1 MNAFRRKTP
10 PHAGRD
16 PTPGAALLVLALACR
31 EAPQRYAGLRDPR
44 RPLPPCFN
52 HLVSALSAALAPGQA
67 AATAAGLGTAQERL
81 RTALMALIR
90 QVLLHPQADYYRTL
104 GLPRTADPESIAAH
118 YHALV
123 GLFHP
128 DRSADGRAADTARL
142 NQAYRCLKDPI
153 ARLNY
158 DRDLLKTG
166 WVRHRW
172 STGLGVRTRGGE
184 PGARPRAWLVGST
197 LLLMAAALAFALGGP
212 RQTLRM
218 AATSSLQRQ
227 DTRVTQQEALGA
239 PQRPLLDAHALPE
252 GTTEPRPATSEQ
264 PWVADAPPA
273 TATRITKV
281 VAARLPPV
289 APVKRPEDLIERFR
303 RYFAAGDLPA
313 ILLLLADDAQIT
325 NRGDPRARD
334 PSADFFAVTL
344 NRTLR
349 LTATRLD
356 PGSDDRRFAANLGLQ
371 RADGARPAGEIH
383 LELERDGSGYRIA
396 ALVYRIDPATKRTGA
411 LILERAVSDHPDL
424 STDVTD
430 VHR

>member
-1 MNAFRRKTP
+1 MSAFRRKTP

-31 EAPQRYAGLRDPR
+31 EAPQRYAHLRDPR

-52 HLVSALSAALAPGQA
+52 HLPSALSAALAPGQA

-90 QVLLHPQADYYRTL
+90 EVLLHPDADHYRTL

-128 DRSADGRAADTARL
+128 DRAADGRAADTARLTARL

-153 ARLNY
+153 ARRNY
-158 DRDLLKTG
+158 DRELLKTG

-197 LLLMAAALAFALGGP
+197 LLLMAAVLAFALGGP

-218 AATSSLQRQ
+218 AETSPLQQQ
-227 DTRVTQQEALGA
+227 DTRVTQQTLGA

-252 GTTEPRPATSEQ
+252 GTADPGPATSEQ
-264 PWVADAPPA
+264 AWVPNAPP
-273 TATRITKV
+273 TMGTRITKV
-281 VAARLPPV
+281 VASRLPPV

-303 RYFAAGDLPA
+303 RHFAAGDLPA
-313 ILLLLADDAQIT
+313 ILLLLADDARIT
-325 NRGDPRARD
+325 NRGDTRARD
-334 PSADFFAVTL
+334 PGADFFAVAL

-349 LTATRLD
+349 LTAPRLD
-356 PGSDDRRFAANLGLQ
+356 PGDDDRRFAANLGLQ
-371 RADGARPAGEIH
+371 RANGARPAGEIR

-396 ALVYRIDPATKRTGA
+396 ALVYRIDPATKSTG
-411 LILERAVSDHPDL
+411 H
-424 STDVTD
+424 
-430 VHR
+430 